1 MEYMGCGKPVIATA
15 STGHADVIN
24 DRVARVIGTAGEVQ
38 SSSDG
43 ESIAHWPEP
52 DLEQTI
58 EQLEWAYQNR
68 DELKQLGQAAA
79 ERMKQLTW
87 RRMAEQFLSLLS

>member
-1 MEYMGCGKPVIATA
+1 VIATA
-15 STGHADVIN
+15 STGHADVVTP
-24 DRVARVIGTAGEVQ
+24 DVARIIETRGEVT

-43 ESIAHWPEP
+43 QSTARWPEP

-68 DELKQLGQAAA
+68 DALKPLGAAAA
-79 ERMKQLTW
+79 ERMKTLTW
-87 RRMAEQFLSLLS
+87 SQAARRFHHLLTAQ